1 MGLFNKDKK
10 KEAEAAGTAGG
21 TKDTAANAQSAAG
34 ASSAGGSTGAG
45 TAGTAGSAQTSG
57 AADTAGS
64 AAADAEDSMTA
75 AEASKAAEQAAKL
88 KELAKH
94 VFTTENNSYIIAYDE
109 NTLIYEH
116 KRKHGEYKL
125 NYETVVTYECEEGL
139 RGVRELAIWTPDTG
153 LFGGKKTNEHSLYR
167 PDAAISFS
175 KKDSDRY
182 FHLFYDIRSCLS
194 DKILFFSPE
203 KEYVDIE
210 LDHSNRVMRA
220 FLGKKARYI
229 PYKDIIGAD
238 LDTHLKTLSTSKKH
252 VGRALSGG
260 REGAVNGAAGKND
273 SQTIT
278 TVEGYDVIIYLENEE
293 YTYVKKS
300 YESDDAEMV
309 NELFGFLQELVGKDG
324 IGTAG

>member
-1 MGLFNKDKK
+1 MGLFNKDRK
-10 KEAEAAGTAGG
+10 KEPAAESSAANSKTNQAQGTADSSSAGN
-21 TKDTAANAQSAAG
+21 DASAQTASAAG
-34 ASSAGGSTGAG
+34 DASAAAGSGAAGGAG
-45 TAGTAGSAQTSG
+45 TG
-57 AADTAGS
+57 D
-64 AAADAEDSMTA
+64 EEKMTA
-75 AEASKAAEQAAKL
+75 DEASKAAEQAEKL
-88 KELAKH
+88 RALAKH
-94 VFTTENNSYIIAYDE
+94 VFTTENNSYIVAYDE

-153 LFGGKKTNEHSLYR
+153 LFGGRKTNEHSLYR

-182 FHLFYDIRSCLS
+182 FHLFHDIKSCLS

-210 LDHSNRVMRA
+210 LDHTDRVMRA

-238 LDTHLKTLSTSKKH
+238 LDTHLKTLSTSKQH

-260 REGAVNGAAGKND
+260 REGAVNGAAGKNE

-278 TVEGYDVIIYLENEE
+278 TVEGYDVIIYLQNEE

-300 YESDDAEMV
+300 YEPDDAEMV
-309 NELFGFLQELVGKDG
+309 NELFGFLKEL
-324 IGTAG
+324 AGREGNGSTG